1 MLLPTAPSRRRP
13 PMLGFIILV
22 VGIGICLYY
31 GMEWYELPN
40 YTEAD
45 IAASTELN
53 MQMDLQ
59 RMGTL
64 LAPKTTEELETM
76 RAKLRYEIT
85 DSIKQQSDK
94 VHLRFSVGLVA
105 LILGIGQLV
114 SSWMMQRRLK

>member
-1 MLLPTAPSRRRP
+1 
-13 PMLGFIILV
+13 MLGFIILV